1 MLVQLCVKRRVKLV
15 DVIIT
20 GNEASSMSPVW
31 FNKPPVVDVCGGT
44 EPKEKIALVNDHSRR
59 QQMIIIT
66 VVVFLDSAT
75 IVIPYFLEFSLL

>member
-1 MLVQLCVKRRVKLV
+1 MKLA

-59 QQMIIIT
+59 QQIIIIIA
-66 VVVFLDSAT
+66 VVFFDSAT
-75 IVIPYFLEFSLL
+75 IVIHTLVKFSLL